1 MIDFWNQRYAASEY
15 AYGTEPN
22 DFFRYCLNEYSST
35 LLPDRPALL
44 MPAEGEG
51 RNAVYAASLGFDV
64 TAFDPSEQARLKAL
78 KLAKTYDI
86 LPEKLDYR
94 LGDCTIL
101 DEPKHSFDAAGLIYA
116 HFPPALRA
124 QYYPRIQAL
133 LKPDALVFLE
143 GFSVNNLP
151 YRAKN
156 PDIGGPTDPS
166 MLFTKE
172 SVVADFPGFEPL
184 YLQEEEVELREG
196 IYHVG
201 IGKVIRMIAQKQG

>member
-22 DFFRYCLNEYSST
+22 VFFKHCLNQYSSA
-35 LLPDRPALL
+35 LLPERASLL

-51 RNAVYAASLGFDV
+51 RNAVYAASLGFTV
-64 TAFDPSEQARLKAL
+64 TAFDPSEQAMRKAL
-78 KLAKTYDI
+78 KLAKTNDI
-86 LPEKLDYR
+86 SPENLDYR

-101 DEPKHSFDAAGLIYA
+101 DEPEHSFDAVGLIYA
-116 HFPPALRA
+116 HFPPALKA

-133 LKPDALVFLE
+133 LKPEALVFLE

-151 YRAKN
+151 YRTKN
-156 PDIGGPTDPS
+156 PRIGGPDHPS
-166 MLFTKE
+166 MLFTE
-172 SVVADFPGFEPL
+172 QSVLTDFPGFAPL
-184 YLQEEEVELREG
+184 YIGEEEVELNEG

-201 IGKVIRMIAQKQG
+201 VGKVIRMIAQKQG